1 MKKLLLYLFL
11 FFTLISKVFAQE
23 LFTYTEPA
31 SNMAKGTLGF
41 RLNSTIMKDEVE
53 LKNNVQFMPEIMLG
67 ISKKWMIHFEG
78 FVSDRNN
85 NIIAEG
91 GSFYTKYR
99 FYSSD
104 DVHSHFRMAAFS
116 KLALNNSEIH
126 QHAIDLNGHNSG
138 YELGWVATALQHKV
152 AISGSVSFLHA
163 LDNRNMVGY
172 EFYNESRNA
181 INYTLSTGKLM
192 LPKKYKDYKQTNLN
206 AMIEILGQT
215 NINLG
220 NSFIDCGPVLQLI
233 FLSKMR
239 LDCSYRFPLYNE
251 LHRTATN
258 GFLIRF
264 EYNVFNAF

>member
-1 MKKLLLYLFL
+1 
-11 FFTLISKVFAQE
+11 
-23 LFTYTEPA
+23 
-31 SNMAKGTLGF
+31 
-41 RLNSTIMKDEVE
+41 
-53 LKNNVQFMPEIMLG
+53 
-67 ISKKWMIHFEG
+67 
-78 FVSDRNN
+78 
-85 NIIAEG
+85 
-91 GSFYTKYR
+91 
-99 FYSSD
+99 
-104 DVHSHFRMAAFS
+104 
-116 KLALNNSEIH
+116 
-126 QHAIDLNGHNSG
+126 
-138 YELGWVATALQHKV
+138 
-152 AISGSVSFLHA
+152 
-163 LDNRNMVGY
+163 MVGY
-172 EFYNESRNA
+172 KFYNESRNA
-181 INYTLSTGKLM
+181 VNYTLSTGKLM